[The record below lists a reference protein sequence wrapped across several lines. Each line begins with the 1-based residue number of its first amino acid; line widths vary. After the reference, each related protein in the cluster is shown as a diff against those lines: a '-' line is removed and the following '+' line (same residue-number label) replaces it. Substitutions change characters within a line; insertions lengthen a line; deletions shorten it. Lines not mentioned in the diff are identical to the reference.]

1 MCLYGDTIVESRRSP
16 TRLKPCRHT
25 VQKWPHPILHL
36 RRASRE
42 RIDAYQHLHVSER
55 IKFIRDVTRKQ
66 NIPIGS
72 DTRLRPKPCLL
83 QARSFEQIRSAEV
96 LCICDTA
103 PKITELLGAASVRTE
118 TVLIAAG
125 AHIVAL
131 QRAEPAQQLKAC
143 RRVWLTY
150 LARRSRE
157 RRPLRP

>member
-1 MCLYGDTIVESRRSP
+1 MPIVP
-16 TRLKPCRHT
+16 
-25 VQKWPHPILHL
+25 
-36 RRASRE
+36 
-42 RIDAYQHLHVSER
+42 
-55 IKFIRDVTRKQ
+55 
-66 NIPIGS
+66 

-83 QARSFEQIRSAEV
+83 QSRSFEQIRSAEV
-96 LCICDTA
+96 LCICDTV
-103 PKITELLGAASVRTE
+103 PKINELLGAASARTE

>member
-1 MCLYGDTIVESRRSP
+1 
-16 TRLKPCRHT
+16 
-25 VQKWPHPILHL
+25 
-36 RRASRE
+36 
-42 RIDAYQHLHVSER
+42 
-55 IKFIRDVTRKQ
+55 
-66 NIPIGS
+66 
-72 DTRLRPKPCLL
+72 
-83 QARSFEQIRSAEV
+83 
-96 LCICDTA
+96 
-103 PKITELLGAASVRTE
+103 LLGAASVRTE